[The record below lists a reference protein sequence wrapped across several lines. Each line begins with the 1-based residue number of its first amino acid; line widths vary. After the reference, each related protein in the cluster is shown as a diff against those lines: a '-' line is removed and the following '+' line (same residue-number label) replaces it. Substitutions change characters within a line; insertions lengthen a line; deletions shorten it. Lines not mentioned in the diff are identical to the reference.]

1 MITYL
6 KGKLAF
12 KDPTH
17 VIIDIH
23 GIGYEVKISLNTY
36 GKIADKEEVMLHT
49 YLHIK
54 EDAHTLYG
62 FIEASEKKAFLD
74 LISISGV
81 GANTGL
87 MILSSMSVPE
97 LQQAISEGDHPTIQR
112 VKGIGAKTAQ
122 RIVLE
127 LKDKI
132 TKSGISVPEGAG
144 HGFVQ
149 NSNKLKQEALQ
160 ALITLGFTKAQAEKN
175 IMTVLKKSG
184 PDVSLETL
192 IKASLKSSS

>member
-17 VIIDIH
+17 VIIDVH
-23 GIGYEVKISLNTY
+23 GVGYEVKISLNTY
-36 GKIADKEEVMLHT
+36 GNIEDKEEIMLHT

-62 FIEASEKKAFLD
+62 FKDATEKKAFLN

-81 GANTGL
+81 GASTGL
-87 MILSSMSVPE
+87 MILSSLTVPE
-97 LQQAISEGDHPTIQR
+97 LEQAIGAGDHPTIQR

-132 TKSGISVPEGAG
+132 IKDGISAPEVGAQ
-144 HGFVQ
+144 GFVH

-184 PDVSLETL
+184 PDVSLEAL